1 MVKSVEEILWQSI
14 KDIESG
20 DVAFISEDPMNGYLE
35 GRNKK
40 LNKMNV
46 SQQSAKYT
54 EHGKPISR
62 PTIDK
67 YKSIVDYINNKKE
80 ASNKQG
86 ESLIEENKRL
96 KEKIKEL
103 TETIQQTK
111 EYADGIAFEYENA
124 RQRLKQYE

>member
-1 MVKSVEEILWQSI
+1 MVKSVEEILWQSV

-20 DVAFISEDPMNGYLE
+20 EVAFISEDPINGYLE

-54 EHGKPISR
+54 EHGKSISR

-67 YKSIVDYINNKKE
+67 YENVVDYIKNKKE
-80 ASNKQG
+80 STQNSK

-96 KEKIKEL
+96 KAKVEAL
-103 TETIQQTK
+103 TNAVQQTK
-111 EYADGIAFEYENA
+111 DYADGIAFEYENV
-124 RQRLKQYE
+124 RQKLKQYE

>member
-1 MVKSVEEILWQSI
+1 MVKSIEEILWQSI

-20 DVAFISEDPMNGYLE
+20 DVAFISEDPINGYLE

-54 EHGKPISR
+54 EHCKPISR

-111 EYADGIAFEYENA
+111 EYADGIAFEYENV